1 MYEEQIGEY
10 GIIMSRDRLKFSFF
24 FTVFFLAQVPTAN
37 DVLMG
42 IMETLGMEGNVQV
55 RNETF

>member
-1 MYEEQIGEY
+1 MISLCQETAWNFILFYCI
-10 GIIMSRDRLKFSFF
+10 
-24 FTVFFLAQVPTAN
+24 FLAQVPTAN

>member
-24 FTVFFLAQVPTAN
+24 LLYFLAQVPTAN

>member
-24 FTVFFLAQVPTAN
+24 FTVFFGTGAHCERCADGYYGDP
-37 DVLMG
+37 
-42 IMETLGMEGNVQV
+42 
-55 RNETF
+55 RNGGKCAG

>member
-1 MYEEQIGEY
+1 MVSLCQETAWN
-10 GIIMSRDRLKFSFF
+10 FHSFLLY
-24 FTVFFLAQVPTAN
+24 FLAQVPTAN